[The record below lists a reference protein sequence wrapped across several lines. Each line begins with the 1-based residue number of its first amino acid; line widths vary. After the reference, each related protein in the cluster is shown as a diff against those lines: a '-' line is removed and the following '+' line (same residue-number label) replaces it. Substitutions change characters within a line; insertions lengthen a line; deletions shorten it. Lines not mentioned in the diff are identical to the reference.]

1 LQANCSSRPALERVV
16 LSESAAAMRHPLT
29 RMAAG
34 GASRLAAAS
43 AARGRAFVN
52 VAADASKPLYEGLEL
67 LMERLDNPP
76 CVVHAQVEGL
86 PPRWQA
92 LLRRLR

>member
-1 LQANCSSRPALERVV
+1 MKV
-16 LSESAAAMRHPLT
+16 
-29 RMAAG
+29 
-34 GASRLAAAS
+34 
-43 AARGRAFVN
+43 
-52 VAADASKPLYEGLEL
+52 VAAVVGKPLYEGVEL
-67 LMERLDNPP
+67 LLQRLDNPP